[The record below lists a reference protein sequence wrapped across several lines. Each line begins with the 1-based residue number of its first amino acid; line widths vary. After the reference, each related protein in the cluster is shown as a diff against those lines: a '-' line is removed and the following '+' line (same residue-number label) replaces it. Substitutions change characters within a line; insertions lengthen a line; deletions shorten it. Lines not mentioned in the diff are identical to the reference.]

1 MHTPTRRLAFKLFLA
16 AFLLAASAHAASA
29 QSPCRV
35 GFFNSATAP
44 TINGNNA
51 GAEWGDASIITTG
64 DLTTPGTPC
73 FGGLLDQDGTNRP
86 VRILSKRYTRAG
98 QNFIGFYAEV
108 QDASTSGPLSSGG
121 LPGGERFVVVFDP
134 NNSRGAALGTA
145 ASGLDFRV
153 MLAHDWSVSGINIQ
167 NEEVTISDSDIVQFG
182 AQNWRAGATAAGLVG
197 EAQTMAGGYK
207 FELEIPL
214 SVLGGLASFPASEMG
229 IAFAVFNDYGQ
240 CLIGTSGAACP
251 NTGYLA
257 FPNSIPITTT
267 DNPVTGQHVS
277 WRVPD
282 LWATTKATAPMP
294 GDVTISRLPAFWN
307 SSALNAFQCGSLIA
321 GYTYYPGNPCD
332 VELKATPT
340 NNTGTAQVRNFLF
353 LWARHGTGDPLNYD
367 RIALVENVNVAA
379 MSPAAVA
386 SGIWTNVPANEANHP
401 CTRVYILP
409 NTYRSDFD
417 RDDILAINTRAE
429 LIEMVTKYGLTD
441 DNWAQKNISRHTT
454 VMNCPTANCSLPGPR
469 RDWPAAGV
477 EIASLARR
485 PASAAPYSGALF
497 ESDATPRVGGLPV
510 TVAAHPRPAA
520 AVAQSTQPAPR
531 PPLVNR
537 PGRNI
542 LMTPDEFKANGQTH
556 VILQVRS
563 FEAEQPSPGDATYYR
578 FASPTGG
585 VIQLFPVQMF
595 EGRKAVPFQLEVSAA
610 ALPARVGGGGGARF
624 VSLLVDLHAPPGFAQ
639 NVQVFLD
646 TSGQPI
652 RGDETR
658 VVRGIL
664 ALPGG
669 TEEPEDPGDFRRWG
683 LSLHAG
689 ASIPH
694 GNFANIFKPG
704 PNVGVDLEYRFN
716 RRFSLEAIYTFNHF
730 RGETL
735 SFNGQ
740 SFTLDGTNIH
750 NLSLNGKVYGSTS
763 PVRPFVNFG
772 GGVYVFDSAT
782 ARGGVNVGGGLQFD
796 LSPTVALDSMYNF
809 HNVFGSG
816 SNLRYSTVQGGVRFR
831 F

>member
-1 MHTPTRRLAFKLFLA
+1 MPKPTRRLAFHLA
-16 AFLLAASAHAASA
+16 LSAFLLTACAQAASA

-35 GFFNSATAP
+35 GFISGTAP
-44 TINGNNA
+44 TVDGNNA
-51 GAEWGDASIITTG
+51 AGEWGDASAITTG

-86 VRILSKRYTRAG
+86 VRILSKRYARGG
-98 QNFIGFYAEV
+98 QNFVGFYAEV

-134 NNSRGAALGTA
+134 NLSRGAALGTA
-145 ASGLDFRV
+145 ASGLDYHV
-153 MLAHDWSVSGINIQ
+153 MLAHDWSLNGSNIQ
-167 NEEVTISDSDIVQFG
+167 NEEVTVADSDIVQFG
-182 AQNWRAGATAAGLVG
+182 AQNWRAGATAAGLVA
-197 EAQTMAGGYK
+197 EAQTMVGGYK

-214 SVLGGLASFPASEMG
+214 SVLGGLAAFPASEMG

-240 CLIGTSGAACP
+240 CLIGTPPPTPCP

-257 FPNSIPITTT
+257 FPNSIPVTTT
-267 DNPVTGQHVS
+267 DNPVTGQHAS

-282 LWATTKATAPMP
+282 LWATTRSTAPMP

-307 SSALNAFQCGSLIA
+307 SAALNAFQCGSTTA

-340 NNTGTAQVRNFLF
+340 NSTGAAQVRHFLF

-379 MSPAAVA
+379 VSPAAVG

-409 NTYRSDFD
+409 STYRSDFD
-417 RDDILAINTRAE
+417 RNAILGINTRAE
-429 LIEMVTKYGLTD
+429 LLDMVTKYGLID

-454 VMNCPTANCSLPGPR
+454 VANCPTANCALPGLR

-485 PASAAPYSGALF
+485 PASAATYNGTLF

-520 AVAQSTQPAPR
+520 AAQSTQPAPR
-531 PPLVNR
+531 PPLVTR

-542 LMTPDEFKANGQTH
+542 LMTPAEFKANNQQH

-563 FEAEQPSPGDATYYR
+563 FETEQAAPGDPTYYR
-578 FASPTGG
+578 FAQPTGG

-595 EGRKAVPFQLEVSAA
+595 EGRNEIPFQLEVSAA
-610 ALPARVGGGGGARF
+610 ALPVRAGGGGARF
-624 VSLLVDLHAPPGFAQ
+624 VSLLVDLHAPQGVAQ

-646 TSGQPI
+646 TSGQPM

-658 VVRGIL
+658 VVRGVL
-664 ALPGG
+664 VLPGG
-669 TEEPEDPGDFRRWG
+669 PSDPPDPGDFRRWG

-694 GNFANIFKPG
+694 GNFGNIFKPG
-704 PNVGVDLEYRFN
+704 ANVGVDLEYRLS
-716 RRFSLEAIYTFNHF
+716 RRFSLEAVYTFNHF
-730 RGETL
+730 GGETL
-735 SFNGQ
+735 TFNGQ

-750 NLSLNGKVYGSTS
+750 NLSLNGKVYGGTS
-763 PVRPFVNFG
+763 PVRPFFNFG

-796 LSPTVALDSMYNF
+796 LTPTVALDSMYNF

-816 SNLRYSTVQGGVRFR
+816 SSLRYSTVQGGVRFR